1 MKCRMKRVASL
12 FLALALCAGM
22 TMNVGAV
29 TVQEAENKAD
39 ELEGKKDR
47 LRQRRKISR
56 EKLKGIVA
64 DMEETQKKLTE
75 KKRRSNR
82 LKMNLFRLRLMRM
95 ISMRE

>member
-39 ELEGKKDR
+39 ELEGKKEQAEAEAKDHGKIKRDR
-47 LRQRRKISR
+47 CRYGRN
-56 EKLKGIVA
+56 A
-64 DMEETQKKLTE
+64 EETDR
-75 KKRRSNR
+75 KRRGDR
-82 LKMNLFRLRLMRM
+82 TG
-95 ISMRE
+95 

>member
-39 ELEGKKDR
+39 ELEGKKEQAEAEAKD
-47 LRQRRKISR
+47 
-56 EKLKGIVA
+56 
-64 DMEETQKKLTE
+64 LTE
-75 KKRRSNR
+75 K
-82 LKMNLFRLRLMRM
+82 
-95 ISMRE
+95 

>member
-39 ELEGKKDR
+39 ELEGKKR
-47 LRQRRKISR
+47 T
-56 EKLKGIVA
+56 G
-64 DMEETQKKLTE
+64 
-75 KKRRSNR
+75 
-82 LKMNLFRLRLMRM
+82 
-95 ISMRE
+95 

>member
-39 ELEGKKDR
+39 ELEGRGERSHGKIKRDR
-47 LRQRRKISR
+47 CRYGRN
-56 EKLKGIVA
+56 A
-64 DMEETQKKLTE
+64 EETDR
-75 KKRRSNR
+75 KRRGDR
-82 LKMNLFRLRLMRM
+82 TG
-95 ISMRE
+95 

>member
-39 ELEGKKDR
+39 ELEGKKNR

-56 EKLKGIVA
+56 KIKGIVA

>member
-39 ELEGKKDR
+39 ELEGKKNR

-56 EKLKGIVA
+56 KIKRDRCRYGRNA
-64 DMEETQKKLTE
+64 EETDR
-75 KKRRSNR
+75 KRRGDR
-82 LKMNLFRLRLMRM
+82 TG
-95 ISMRE
+95 

>member
-39 ELEGKKDR
+39 ELE
-47 LRQRRKISR
+47 RQRRTGSGRGERSHGKIKR
-56 EKLKGIVA
+56 DRCRYGRNA
-64 DMEETQKKLTE
+64 EETDR
-75 KKRRSNR
+75 KRRGDR
-82 LKMNLFRLRLMRM
+82 TG
-95 ISMRE
+95 

>member
-39 ELEGKKDR
+39 ELEGKKEQAEAEAKD
-47 LRQRRKISR
+47 LT
-56 EKLKGIVA
+56 EKLKGISC